1 MALRPGRMLPLS
13 LFAALGVVALACSSG
28 GSDARVIPPTA
39 APDVRTGDVRAGSAT
54 QVPEAPRPAGRSSLQ
69 EAPEG
74 ASYDS
79 NAAMFELIL
88 NATEVLGE
96 IERQADVSQVPVL
109 IEVLRFMPADLR
121 VEAASTLRGLTGQ
134 SLGPNDWP
142 EWMEWLGGRRAE
154 FRPPDD
160 YARWKAA
167 LLSAIDPRFALFL
180 GTAKETS
187 RIDLTEVVWG
197 GVRPDGIPDL
207 QSPPAVSSQE
217 ADYLAREE
225 RVFGVSING
234 EHRAYPLR
242 ITNPHEM
249 VNDRLGGE
257 PIALAW

>member
-1 MALRPGRMLPLS
+1 MS
-13 LFAALGVVALACSSG
+13 LFAALGVLALACSSG
-28 GSDARVIPPTA
+28 TSDPTA
-39 APDVRTGDVRAGSAT
+39 SPATATPDVRTGEVRTGDVRTGDVRAGSAT
-54 QVPEAPRPAGRSSLQ
+54 QVPEAPRPAGRSAPP
-69 EAPEG
+69 EASEG
-74 ASYDS
+74 GSYDP
-79 NAAMFELIL
+79 NAAMFELIAS
-88 NATEVLGE
+88 ATEVLEE

-109 IEVLRFMPADLR
+109 IEALRFMPLDLR
-121 VEAASTLRGLTGQ
+121 AEAASTLRELTGQ

-142 EWMEWLGGRRAE
+142 VWMEWLGKHRAE
-154 FRPPDD
+154 YRPPED
-160 YARWKAA
+160 YARWKTA

-187 RIDLTEVVWG
+187 RIDLTEDVWG

-207 QSPPAVSSQE
+207 QSPPTVSPQE

-249 VNDRLGGE
+249 VNDSLGGE